1 MNAVRAIMAWPPVA
15 LAWKSFDGL
24 SNRNGIEI
32 AGYIAFTV
40 MLSLFP
46 FMIFLVSVAGFF
58 GDTRTGED
66 FLSTISLFAP
76 PDVLKTLQ
84 PAILEVI
91 QNRSGSLLTI
101 GLALSL
107 YSASSAVSALRLALD
122 LAYGVEETRS
132 FWLRKAQDFLIVIV
146 GSVILMMTSV
156 AVILGPWVWRLITWL
171 TFMDPKNQSLW
182 HLARYSFAIV
192 ILALAVIA
200 LHRILPNC
208 KMKFMQILPGALTTT
223 VIWIITASGL
233 TFYFGEFANY
243 SATYGSLGG
252 VIVTLMFFYISA
264 IIFIFG
270 GELNAT
276 LLARH
281 SKAPPPPNPE
291 VLPLPAKA

>member
-1 MNAVRAIMAWPPVA
+1 VKLRDSLA
-15 LAWKSFDGL
+15 LVWKSVDGL

-58 GDTRTGED
+58 GDTRTGEN
-66 FLSTISLFAP
+66 FLNTLSLFAP

-132 FWLRKAQDFLIVIV
+132 FWLRKLQDFLVVMV
-146 GSVILMMTSV
+146 GSIILILTSI
-156 AVILGPWVWRLITWL
+156 AVILGPWVWKLVTWF
-171 TFMDPKNQSLW
+171 TFVDPADQSLW
-182 HLARYSFAIV
+182 HLARYSFALV
-192 ILALAVIA
+192 TMVLAVVA
-200 LHRILPNC
+200 MHRILPNC
-208 KMKFMQILPGALTTT
+208 RLRIRQILPGALITTI
-223 VIWIITASGL
+223 IWIIAASAL
-233 TFYFGEFANY
+233 TLYFGKFADY

-252 VIVTLMFFYISA
+252 VIITLLFFYVSA

-281 SKAPPPPNPE
+281 SKEAPPPNPE
-291 VLPLPAKA
+291 VPSLPAKA